1 MGMIIKTTTPQS
13 LCDSAIKMLVWNSGV
28 QIQIRI
34 WFESD
39 LNPIYV

>member
-1 MGMIIKTTTPQS
+1 MIQMMGWYKNVQ
-13 LCDSAIKMLVWNSGV
+13 NNGV

>member
-1 MGMIIKTTTPQS
+1 MVLKSMKSYPP
-13 LCDSAIKMLVWNSGV
+13 CSGV